1 LKNLINFII
10 FFLSSFLFAE
20 DFYGKVI
27 SVHDGDTIRVLVG
40 KQQKKV
46 RLFGIDAPESNQAFG
61 KVSQNFLKDLVWKR
75 EVKVEFKELDRYG
88 RIVGI
93 VYLGDVN
100 INLEMIKKGMAWV
113 YITYNKDPNFLEAE
127 QIAKKSKIG
136 LWKDLN
142 PIPPWEFRKN
152 ERDQKFLKK

>member
-1 LKNLINFII
+1 M
-10 FFLSSFLFAE
+10 FAE

-61 KVSQNFLKDLVWKR
+61 KVAQSTLKDLIWKK

-88 RIVGI
+88 RIVGV
-93 VYLGDVN
+93 VYLDSVN
-100 INLEMIKKGMAWV
+100 INLEMVKKGMAWV
-113 YITYNKDPNFLEAE
+113 YKTYNREPSFLEAE
-127 QIAKKSKIG
+127 EIAKKSKIG
-136 LWKDLN
+136 LWKD
-142 PIPPWEFRKN
+142 PDPTAPWEFRKN
-152 ERDQKFLKK
+152 EREERLKK